1 MLQVLMGEKM
11 MKKWSCEN
19 RLSHL
24 PEDNPPTLKWLEHFY
39 NFHTT
44 YGKSPL
50 SQLILK
56 YNLFPGSLP
65 TVLNLPVLI
74 VWRFLC
80 VYLSLRLDTKRKS
93 FCSSLGSWSPGKVG
107 QEVLLG
113 DFFFHFLLCTSNRE
127 YYNDLQRHAESKLCC
142 KRLSLG
148 PAKNHRKK
156 MQKVW
161 NSQQQRLTG
170 KYGFVF
176 LWVKVTFMLC
186 FPMRNYKLSKEF

>member
-1 MLQVLMGEKM
+1 
-11 MKKWSCEN
+11 MKKWPYEKK
-19 RLSHL
+19 LSHL
-24 PEDNPPTLKWLEHFY
+24 AEGNPPTLKWLEHFN
-39 NFHTT
+39 NFHITQ
-44 YGKSPL
+44 GKSPF

-56 YNLFPGSLP
+56 CNLFPGILP
-65 TVLNLPVLI
+65 IVLTLPVLSVRCI
-74 VWRFLC
+74 LC
-80 VYLSLRLDTKRKS
+80 VGLSLRMDIKRES
-93 FCSSLGSWSPGKVG
+93 FCSCLGSGSPGKVG
-107 QEVLLG
+107 QEAPMG
-113 DFFFHFLLCTSNRE
+113 AFFFLLWTSNRE
-127 YYNDLQRHAESKLCC
+127 YHNDLQRHVESKLCC

-176 LWVKVTFMLC
+176 LRVKVTFMLC